1 MFGKRKEEMMVYVV
15 MGFLEAGKTSLVRD
29 LLVDDMFDDKIK
41 TLILACEEGEEEYEE
56 ADLKKG
62 CAVCE
67 YIEDE
72 ESFNGKVIQ
81 KFLKKHRP
89 DRIIIEYNG
98 MWSAAK
104 VLSFMMNLRKSVL
117 TGKSLCRH
125 LMLSMMRHFH
135 FI

>member
-1 MFGKRKEEMMVYVV
+1 MVAHVAHKSADHQQAHQEGHGAADEQDGQLPSGK
-15 MGFLEAGKTSLVRD
+15 AH
-29 LLVDDMFDDKIK
+29 
-41 TLILACEEGEEEYEE
+41 AGEEEFEE

-72 ESFNGKVIQ
+72 DSFNGKVIQ

-104 VLSFMMNLRKSVL
+104 IPEFYDELEEICFDREEE
-117 TGKSLCRH
+117 GA
-125 LMLSMMRHFH
+125 
-135 FI
+135 